1 MPELLSTEEY
11 KRYSRH
17 LLLPEFGLEGQL
29 RLKESKVL
37 VVGCGGLGSPTLLY
51 LAAAGIGTIGL
62 IDNDIVDDSNLQ
74 RQVLYGT
81 ESVGKP
87 KVEEA
92 TKRLQSLNPYI
103 NLVPYQTT
111 LSSENALEILSEYD
125 LVIDGTD
132 NFPTRYLINDACVLL
147 KKPFIYGAIYKFE
160 GQVAIFNVENG
171 VNYRDLFPVPPPPEL
186 APNCAEAGVLG
197 VLPGIVGSLQ
207 ANEAIKFIAKIGE
220 PLIGKLFVIDALSL
234 LTRIIKIP
242 KQLNRTEITGLIDY
256 EVFCNSAPAEQPAPP
271 APEGGATSPDVFG
284 KAPFGGLGAGSLG
297 ASPSDFQLI
306 DVREEYEYNIKNMGG
321 ELMPLSQIE
330 NFVDKISRT
339 KTVIVYCQSGGR
351 SQKTIDLLTKKYG
364 FTNLKNLDGGMNAFF
379 SS

>member
-1 MPELLSTEEY
+1 MPESLSTEEY

-29 RLKESKVL
+29 RLKKSKVL

-111 LSSENALEILSEYD
+111 LSSENALEILSDYD

-147 KKPFIYGAIYKFE
+147 KKPFIYGAIYRFE

-242 KQLNRTEITGLIDY
+242 KQPNSPEIMGLIDY
-256 EVFCNSAPAEQPAPP
+256 EEFCGNYELRT
-271 APEGGATSPDVFG
+271 GGV
-284 KAPFGGLGAGSLG
+284 SLTNEESKFLHEI
-297 ASPSDFQLI
+297 AYQELLQLTDYQLI
-306 DVREEYEYNIKNMGG
+306 DVREPHEFAIKNLGG
-321 ELMPLSQIE
+321 ELMPLSE
-330 NFVDKISRT
+330 LEKYLPKISRD
-339 KTVIVYCQSGGR
+339 KTVVVHCQSGVR
-351 SQKTIDLLTKKYG
+351 SLKAIKILQEKYG
-364 FTNLKNLDGGMNAFF
+364 FDNLVNLKGGVNLISNE
-379 SS
+379 

>member
-1 MPELLSTEEY
+1 MPESLSTEEY

-29 RLKESKVL
+29 RLKKAKVL

-81 ESVGKP
+81 ESVGKS

-103 NLVPYQTT
+103 NLVPYKTT
-111 LSSENALEILSEYD
+111 LSTKNALEILSEYD

-147 KKPFIYGAIYKFE
+147 KKPFIYGAIYRFE
-160 GQVAIFNVENG
+160 GQVAIFNVDNG

-197 VLPGIVGSLQ
+197 VLPGVVGSLQ

-242 KQLNRTEITGLIDY
+242 KQPNSPEITELIDY
-256 EVFCNSAPAEQPAPP
+256 EVFCNSRWSIVD
-271 APEGGATSPDVFG
+271 SPLSTLKLPMSIISQEL
-284 KAPFGGLGAGSLG
+284 KALM
-297 ASPSDFQLI
+297 ASNTDFQLI

-339 KTVIVYCQSGGR
+339 KTVIVHCQSGGR
-351 SQKTIDLLTKKYG
+351 SQKAIDLLTKKYG
-364 FTNLKNLDGGMNAFF
+364 FINLKNLDGGMNAFF